1 VEDIMDI
8 KSDLEFLVEYDMYE
22 LGYDP
27 SNKDHIKQYWEM
39 MLNGD

>member
-1 VEDIMDI
+1 MGMQG
-8 KSDLEFLVEYDMYE
+8 DLELLVEYDMYDR
-22 LGYDP
+22 GYDP